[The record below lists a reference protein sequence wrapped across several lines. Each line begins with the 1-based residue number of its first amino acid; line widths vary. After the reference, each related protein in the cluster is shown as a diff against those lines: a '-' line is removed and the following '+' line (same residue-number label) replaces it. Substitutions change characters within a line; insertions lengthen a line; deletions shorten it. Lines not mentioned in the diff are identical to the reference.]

1 MSNTQLEL
9 DFGTDTAEK
18 TAFTSADR
26 GLIGPMDNSPFT
38 YYYKVELGSYGY
50 LDASFEM
57 ARLGSSSTGIYID
70 NSISTFAHR
79 AYDKQVDKGIEDS
92 VGLVDS
98 TIHALQNYRRDL
110 LEAVEQYKVLREAK
124 VLVQE
129 KLDV

>member
-1 MSNTQLEL
+1 MSNTQL
-9 DFGTDTAEK
+9 DFGTDTVEK
-18 TAFTSADR
+18 AAFTSADR
-26 GLIGPMDNSPFT
+26 GFIGPMDNSPFT

-57 ARLGSSSTGIYID
+57 ARLGSASTGIYMD
-70 NSISTFAHR
+70 NSISTLAYR
-79 AYDKQVDKGIEDS
+79 AYDKQVEKEIADS

-110 LEAVEQYKVLREAK
+110 LEAVEKYKVLREAK
-124 VLVQE
+124 IQVEE

>member
-9 DFGTDTAEK
+9 DFGTGTVDKAV
-18 TAFTSADR
+18 FTSADR
-26 GLIGPMDNSPFT
+26 GFIGPMDNSPFT

-57 ARLGSSSTGIYID
+57 ARLGSASTGIYMD
-70 NSISTFAHR
+70 NSISTLAYR
-79 AYDKQVDKGIEDS
+79 AYDKQVEKEIADS

-110 LEAVEQYKVLREAK
+110 LEAVEKYKVLREAK
-124 VLVQE
+124 IQVEE